1 MQHEASEILTL
12 AADAAP
18 PQLAAWIDAQEQPA
32 LLVSVERLTDG
43 RVVLQTV
50 PGVDPAFVA
59 RLRKI
64 LAQHADVLR
73 RLT

>member
-1 MQHEASEILTL
+1 MEHEPSEMLTL
-12 AADAAP
+12 AAEAVP
-18 PQLAAWIDAQEQPA
+18 PELAAWIDALEQPA
-32 LLVSVERLTDG
+32 LLVSIERLSDG
-43 RVVLQTV
+43 RLVLQTV